1 MLIDKSIRVKVLF
14 VRLVRNSTDLFTT
27 FEKVGWVI

>member
-1 MLIDKSIRVKVLF
+1 MLADKSIRVKVLF
-14 VRLVRNSTDLFTT
+14 VRLVRNLTDLFTT